1 VTEPPSPHRTAA
13 LLLAGGALTWLPTRW
28 GVMTTWG
35 GTWLGLDYTA
45 WNRLSLV
52 ALALLA
58 LGAAVAGKAAATRS
72 ASVGWVV
79 TAGGF
84 TLSLIGVA
92 LEFVIG
98 GGLQGGPRGI
108 AVAGWTTY
116 LLGLLVIAIG
126 SLVLAGALARRD
138 RLAALAA
145 GFVGGALLLWPVLLA
160 TGQDVLAVVDQL
172 AVALGWMVLAS
183 RLPDAAGDR
192 VPARTV

>member
-1 VTEPPSPHRTAA
+1 
-13 LLLAGGALTWLPTRW
+13 
-28 GVMTTWG
+28 MTTWS

-45 WNRLSLV
+45 WNRLSLLP
-52 ALALLA
+52 LALLA

-72 ASVGWVV
+72 ASVAWIV

-84 TLSLIGVA
+84 TLALIGVA

-98 GGLQGGPRGI
+98 GGLQGGPRDI
-108 AVAGWTTY
+108 AVAGWTIY
-116 LLGLLVIAIG
+116 LLGLLLIAIG

-138 RLAALAA
+138 RPAAAAA
-145 GFVGGALLLWPVLLA
+145 GFVGVALLLWPVLLA
-160 TGQDVLAVVDQL
+160 TGQDVLAVADQL
-172 AVALGWMVLAS
+172 AVALGWIVLAS

>member
-1 VTEPPSPHRTAA
+1 
-13 LLLAGGALTWLPTRW
+13 
-28 GVMTTWG
+28 MTTWG

-45 WNRLSLV
+45 WNRLSLL

-58 LGAAVAGKAAATRS
+58 PGAAVAAKAAATRS
-72 ASVGWVV
+72 ASIGWVV

-98 GGLQGGPRGI
+98 GGLQGGPRDI
-108 AVAGWTTY
+108 AVAGWTIY
-116 LLGLLVIAIG
+116 LLGLLLIAIG

-138 RLAALAA
+138 RPAAAAA
-145 GFVGGALLLWPVLLA
+145 GLVGMALLLWPVLLA
-160 TGQDVLAVVDQL
+160 TGQDALAVADQL
-172 AVALGWMVLAS
+172 AVALGWIVLAS
-183 RLPDAAGDR
+183 RLPDATGDR

>member
-1 VTEPPSPHRTAA
+1 
-13 LLLAGGALTWLPTRW
+13 
-28 GVMTTWG
+28 MTTWG

-45 WNRLSLV
+45 WNRLSLL

-58 LGAAVAGKAAATRS
+58 PGAAVAAKAAATRS
-72 ASVGWVV
+72 ASVGWVG

-126 SLVLAGALARRD
+126 SLVLAGALARGD
-138 RLAALAA
+138 RPAAVAA
-145 GFVGGALLLWPVLLA
+145 GFVGVALLLWP
-160 TGQDVLAVVDQL
+160 
-172 AVALGWMVLAS
+172 
-183 RLPDAAGDR
+183 
-192 VPARTV
+192 